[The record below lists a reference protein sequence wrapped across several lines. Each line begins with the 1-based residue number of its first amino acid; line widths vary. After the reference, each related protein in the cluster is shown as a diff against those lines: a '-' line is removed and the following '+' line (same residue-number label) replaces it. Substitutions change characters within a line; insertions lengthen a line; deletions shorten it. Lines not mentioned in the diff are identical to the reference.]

1 MTWGPLFFAAPAA
14 LFALLALPALF
25 WLLRATPPAPQR
37 VQFPPLRILLG
48 IRTEEEAR
56 RRAPL
61 WLVLL
66 RALAAALAILGFARP
81 SLAPEAL
88 AADAGAGPTLIV
100 VDDGWTSAP
109 FWPAAKA
116 AAESAIAEAE
126 RTGQSVALLRTT
138 PDRAPAVAPDIVAAA
153 DARASLARLDP
164 APWRPDRTVALERL
178 KLAQGKFG
186 RVLWIADGI
195 GDDGSRAFAE
205 ALRQRGPLLVR
216 TPPRSVRALSDA
228 SATADGIEAQV
239 RRAPGGG
246 GVGAIAAE
254 TLEGRSLGAVEFR
267 FPSGADTARA
277 RIALPPE
284 IAARAARVRIVGE
297 ASAGATRLLPAGSG
311 RALVGLIDQGS
322 SSQPLLSELHYVDR
336 AIQPFATARRGGVRQ
351 LIDQGAQALILP
363 DASRLAAPERNAIDA
378 WLDKGGLLV
387 RFAGPR
393 LANDADE
400 PLPVRLRPGSR
411 TLGGA
416 LAWEKPQGLQP
427 FPQESPFFGLT
438 PPPEV
443 AVRRQVLAEPTS
455 EREARVWARLADGAS
470 VVTAAPRGK
479 GLVVLFH
486 VTAGPEWSDLALS
499 GLYVE
504 MLKRTLAFA
513 GRANTGAQ
521 GGDASGPFLAERLLD
536 GFGALRAPDVD
547 AQPIPA
553 NIFAAA
559 AASPA
564 TPPGLYARAGGTAAA
579 IDAVRADETFSQLTL
594 PSGTAQAGLD
604 AARTR
609 ALGGGLLALALGVLA
624 IDLIVALALAGRM
637 PHWRRTPATAAT
649 LAFIAL
655 VSVSMAP
662 DARAQPLDPAADLHL
677 AYIMTGDARA
687 DRTAKAGLD
696 SLAQELRN
704 RTAVEPGATIG
715 VDPARDDL
723 SPYPILYWF
732 APDQPTRLSD
742 AAIASLDRYMR
753 LGGMLFVDTRD
764 AERSRARTASG
775 APGPAA
781 IMLQGLDAP
790 PLELIGGDH
799 VLTRAFYLLR
809 SFPGRY
815 SGARI
820 YAETA
825 AAAASRDGVAALL
838 VGDGDWATAWVS
850 DGTGRPAA
858 GIEDRQHEMALR
870 FGINLVMVALTG
882 NYKADQVHV
891 PALLERMGE
900 QPERRR

>member
-1 MTWGPLFFAAPAA
+1 VTFGPLFFAAPAA
-14 LFALLALPALF
+14 LLALIALPALF

-37 VQFPPLRILLG
+37 VRFPPLRILLG

-66 RALAAALAILGFARP
+66 RAFAAALAIIGFARP
-81 SLAPEAL
+81 SLAPEAV
-88 AADAGAGPTLIV
+88 ASATGAGPTLIV
-100 VDDGWTSAP
+100 IDDGWTSAP
-109 FWPAAKA
+109 FWPAARA
-116 AAESAIAEAE
+116 AAESAIADAE
-126 RTGQSVALLRTT
+126 RANQSVALLRTT
-138 PDRAPAVAPDIVAAA
+138 PDRAPPGPADIGAPA
-153 DARASLARLDP
+153 DARARLARIEP
-164 APWRPDRTVALERL
+164 RAWRPDRAVALKRL
-178 KLAQGKFG
+178 QLTPGQFG
-186 RVLWIADGI
+186 RVLWIADGL

-205 ALRQRGPLLVR
+205 ALRTRGPTIVR
-216 TPPRSVRALSDA
+216 TPPRTARALTDA
-228 SATADGIEAQV
+228 SADADGIVASV
-239 RRAPGGG
+239 RRASASGA
-246 GVGAIAAE
+246 VGAIAAE
-254 TLEGRSLGAVEFR
+254 TAEGRSLGSAEFR
-267 FPSGADTARA
+267 FAGGDETTQA

-297 ASAGATRLLPAGSG
+297 TSAGAVRLMPAGSG

-351 LIDQGAQALILP
+351 LIDQNAQALILP
-363 DASRLAAPERNAIDA
+363 DASRLATPERNALDA

-416 LAWEKPQGLQP
+416 LAWEKPQSLQP
-427 FPQESPFFGLT
+427 FSQESPFFGLT
-438 PPPEV
+438 PPPDV
-443 AVRRQVLAEPTS
+443 AVRRQVLAEPAS
-455 EREARVWARLADGAS
+455 EREARVWARLTDGAP

-513 GRANTGAQ
+513 GRADSGARA
-521 GGDASGPFLAERLLD
+521 GDASGPWLAERLLD
-536 GFGALRAPDVD
+536 GFGAFTAPDVD
-547 AQPIPA
+547 AQPIAPQA
-553 NIFAAA
+553 FAAA
-559 AASPA
+559 SASPA
-564 TPPGLYARAGGTAAA
+564 TPPGLYARTGGGSDA
-579 IDAVRADETFSQLTL
+579 IDAARADETLTELEL
-594 PSGTAQAGLD
+594 PAGVTRAGLD

-609 ALGGGLLALALGVLA
+609 ALGGPLLALALAVLA
-624 IDLIVALALAGRM
+624 LDLMIALALTGRLPQLRRASAAAAVAG
-637 PHWRRTPATAAT
+637 
-649 LAFIAL
+649 AL
-655 VSVSMAP
+655 FMLTP
-662 DARAQPLDPAADLHL
+662 DAHAQQQQQRVNAASDMHL
-677 AYIMTGDARA
+677 AYIVTGDARA
-687 DRTAKAGLD
+687 DRVAKAGLD
-696 SLAQELRN
+696 SLAEELRA
-704 RTAVEPGATIG
+704 RTAVEPGVTIG
-715 VDPARDDL
+715 VNPATDDL
-723 SPYPILYWF
+723 SAFPVLYWL
-732 APDQPTRLSD
+732 APSTPTRLSD
-742 AAIASLDRYMR
+742 TAVANLDRYMR
-753 LGGMLFVDTRD
+753 LGGLLFVDTRD
-764 AERSRARTASG
+764 AESARARAASG

-809 SFPGRY
+809 SFPGRHQN
-815 SGARI
+815 ARV

-825 AAAASRDGVAALL
+825 AAAAARDGVAALM
-838 VGDGDWATAWVS
+838 VGDGDWATAWMS
-850 DGTGRPAA
+850 DNTGRAVGGVA
-858 GIEDRQHEMALR
+858 DRQHELALR

-891 PALLERMGE
+891 PALLERMGDSTD
-900 QPERRR
+900 RRR